1 MACCELVTYDLI
13 DLFVIFF
20 DADKLLI
27 FAALKIYWDLT
38 ASVVLP
44 IVAYVATSVLP
55 IVAHA
60 ATFVLPAFSPLIL
73 VAAAAAIAA
82 LLISSLQA

>member
-27 FAALKIYWDLT
+27 FAALRIYWDLT
-38 ASVVLP
+38 ASD
-44 IVAYVATSVLP
+44 
-55 IVAHA
+55 
-60 ATFVLPAFSPLIL
+60 LIL
-73 VAAAAAIAA
+73 FDRHD
-82 LLISSLQA
+82 